1 MLILHLHTNICST
14 LLFGNLSDN
23 VSLDNLFFF
32 SSPHILQIPSF
43 YCRIHIMQLGHLL
56 RTFLF
61 FATHLHYPS
70 SPIFLCYQSPIFLCY
85 QKKKIHIKYNFPFL
99 HFAYSVI
106 IVFVEQS
113 RTYIRALL
121 KHVFFV
127 CVFINSGIQVLQLM
141 LCRSCSV
148 NVLRCLK
155 VCCTSFSLSC

>member
-14 LLFGNLSDN
+14 FLFGNLSDN

-32 SSPHILQIPSF
+32 L
-43 YCRIHIMQLGHLL
+43 
-56 RTFLF
+56 T
-61 FATHLHYPS
+61 TYPS
-70 SPIFLCYQSPIFLCY
+70 DSLFLLSYTHHAIRPLIKNLSFLCYALALFFVTNIFVLPITNFFVLP
-85 QKKKIHIKYNFPFL
+85 KKKIHIKYNFPFL

-121 KHVFFV
+121 KHVFF

-141 LCRSCSV
+141 LCRACSV

-155 VCCTSFSLSC
+155 VCCASFSLSC